1 MSAAHTPGPGPWTA
15 LQVGRRWIAWRT
27 DGRGGTETM
36 SPTGIGRP
44 SYFRS
49 EQAVRT
55 AIAKATGV
63 TR

>member
-1 MSAAHTPGPGPWTA
+1 
-15 LQVGRRWIAWRT
+15 
-27 DGRGGTETM
+27 M